1 MAKRQVAWARTAR
14 ERLRL
19 ALGGLCVRCGSSLE
33 IEFDCIQP
41 CGHAHHMAG
50 AVMRTSFYRKQARA
64 GNLQLLCAAC
74 HRKKSALEPQD
85 TPF

>member
-1 MAKRQVAWARTAR
+1 
-14 ERLRL
+14 
-19 ALGGLCVRCGSSLE
+19 
-33 IEFDCIQP
+33 
-41 CGHAHHMAG
+41 
-50 AVMRTSFYRKQARA
+50 MRTSFYRKQARA